1 MKNIV
6 KTVASLALILPTLI
20 LADTIYINGHGG
32 HGA

>member
-20 LADTIYINGHGG
+20 LADTIYISGHGG